1 LEKFISGDKPIIMVV
16 EDNEDLLFNMEMT
29 LEFNG
34 YTVITARNGREALKI
49 LLEEK
54 NSPDLII
61 SDIMMPELDGYEF
74 FKKVS
79 ENPKLGLI
87 PFLFV
92 SARASSEEV
101 RFGKMLG
108 VDDYLTK
115 PLDFDLLLAII
126 AGKISRKGK
135 ADLIRKKIEEDI
147 FTSLNID
154 VSPSLS
160 KGALVSDTISLLI
173 MNWDESV
180 GPELKAFYSKGVNES
195 FQETIGSQLFHAA
208 AAIYGQTGLFKA
220 QGILLNVE
228 NFESVAYVYFD
239 SFKDDTIRGG
249 DRLFMIAVIAPKINY
264 FESIRLR
271 EVIQKISRK
280 IKERYDLYDGDD
292 VQLEEE
298 WKKISKILSTSLFED
313 NK

>member
-1 LEKFISGDKPIIMVV
+1 MVV

-34 YTVITARNGREALKI
+34 FSVITAKNGRDALKI
-49 LLEEK
+49 LLEEQ
-54 NSPDLII
+54 NPPDLII

-92 SARASSEEV
+92 SARASPEEV

-135 ADLIRKKIEEDI
+135 ADLIRKKMEEDV
-147 FTSLNID
+147 FSSLNID
-154 VSPSLS
+154 LSPSLS
-160 KGALVSDTISLLI
+160 KGALFSDNISLII

-180 GPELKAFYSKGVNES
+180 GPELKAFYSKGENEL
-195 FQETIGSQLFHAA
+195 FEETIGSQLFHAA

-220 QGILLNVE
+220 QGILLKVE
-228 NFESVAYVYFD
+228 NFDSVAYVYFD
-239 SFKDDTIRGG
+239 SFKDNTIRGG
-249 DRLFMIAVIAPKINY
+249 DRLFMVAVIAPKINY

-271 EVIQKISRK
+271 EIIQELSKK
-280 IKERYDLYDGDD
+280 IKKRYDLYDGDD

-298 WKKISKILSTSLFED
+298 WKKISNVLSTSLFKD

>member
-1 LEKFISGDKPIIMVV
+1 VERIISGDKAKIMVV

-34 YTVITARNGREALKI
+34 YYVITAKNGYEALKI
-49 LLEEK
+49 LLQEEIP
-54 NSPDLII
+54 PDLII

-87 PFLFV
+87 PFLFL
-92 SARASSEEV
+92 SARASPEEV

-126 AGKISRKGK
+126 AGKISRKVK
-135 ADLIRKKIEEDI
+135 ADLIRKKMDEKLLS
-147 FTSLNID
+147 SLNID
-154 VSPSLS
+154 MSPSLL
-160 KGALVSDTISLLI
+160 KGASFIETISLII
-173 MNWDESV
+173 MNWNESR
-180 GPELKAFYSKGVNES
+180 GPELKTYYSKRGDES

-220 QGILLNVE
+220 QGILINVE
-228 NFESVAYVYFD
+228 NFERVAYVYFD
-239 SFKDDTIRGG
+239 SFKDDTVRGG
-249 DRLFMIAVIAPKINY
+249 DRLFMIAVIAPKISY
-264 FESIRLR
+264 FESIKLKEIMQRISKEIKGRFDYYER
-271 EVIQKISRK
+271 EIGR
-280 IKERYDLYDGDD
+280 
-292 VQLEEE
+292 LEED
-298 WKKISKILSTSLFED
+298 WKKISKILSTSPFND
-313 NK
+313 YK